1 MWWLCNKMLMPVYTP
16 LKVDPAATLNFVGF
30 TASGSAGSTLE
41 DTTQFSYSSI
51 SVGSNEGADRIILVA
66 SVTTGGGAG
75 TDGISSMTCGGVS
88 GTNVFENL
96 GTDHMQIAIFRF
108 AIASG
113 TSKDIVVNY
122 QRSTKRG
129 GIYVYE
135 GTNLTFINSS
145 VTTRASGSGSLT
157 SSASFD
163 IAAGQAVMG
172 FSVLANGETRE
183 TLTFTNLTERIDV
196 GLGPDAGSES
206 GAGTQTG
213 CGDATFAS
221 ASAGQSFSIV
231 YDGQALRSAAFV
243 VFGPA

>member
-1 MWWLCNKMLMPVYTP
+1 MPVYTP
-16 LKVDPAATLNFVGF
+16 LKVDPVATLNFVGF

-41 DTTQFSYSSI
+41 DYTSNTYSSI
-51 SVGSNEGADRIILVA
+51 SVGSNESADRIILVA
-66 SVTTGGGAG
+66 SVTTGGGSG

-88 GTNVFENL
+88 GTNVFEQT
-96 GTDHMQIAIFRF
+96 GTDHQQIAIFRF

-129 GIYVYE
+129 GIYVWE
-135 GTNLTFINSS
+135 GTNLNFKSSS
-145 VTTRASGSGSLT
+145 VTQHANGSGSLT

-163 IAAGQAVMG
+163 IAAGQAVIAISIG
-172 FSVLANGETRE
+172 ADGEERE
-183 TLTFTNLTERIDV
+183 TLTFTNTTERIDV

-213 CGDATFAS
+213 CGDATFAT

-231 YDGQALRSAAFV
+231 YDGQIFRTAAFT

>member
-1 MWWLCNKMLMPVYTP
+1 MPIYSSYNKL
-16 LKVDPAATLNFVGF
+16 PAADLNFVGF

-51 SVGSNEGADRIILVA
+51 SVGSNEGADRIILVVA
-66 SVTTGGGAG
+66 VTTGGGSG

-96 GTDHMQIAIFRF
+96 GTDHSQIAIFRF
-108 AIASG
+108 AIAAG

-135 GTNLTFINSS
+135 GTNLTFKSSS
-145 VTTRASGSGSLT
+145 VTTRTNGSGSLT

-163 IAAGQAVMG
+163 ITAGQAVIG
-172 FSVLANGETRE
+172 TSIGANGETRE

-213 CGDATFAS
+213 CGDAEFAS
-221 ASAGQSFSIV
+221 DSAGQSFSIV
-231 YDGQALRSAAFV
+231 YDGQLLRSAAFT

>member
-1 MWWLCNKMLMPVYTP
+1 MLMPIYTP
-16 LKVDPAATLNFVGF
+16 LKAVPVATLNFVGF

-41 DTTQFSYSSI
+41 DTTQFSYSGV

-66 SVTTGGGAG
+66 SVTTGGGGG

-88 GTNVFENL
+88 GTNVFEHK
-96 GTDHMQIAIFRF
+96 GTDHQQIAIFRF

-129 GIYVYE
+129 GIYVWE
-135 GTNLTFINSS
+135 GTNLNFKSSS
-145 VTTRASGSGSLT
+145 VTQHANGSGSLT

-163 IAAGQAVMG
+163 IAAGQAVIAISIG
-172 FSVLANGETRE
+172 ADGEERE
-183 TLTFTNLTERIDV
+183 TLTFSGVTERTDV
-196 GLGPDAGSES
+196 GLGPDAGSEA

-213 CGDATFAS
+213 CGDATFAA

-231 YDGQALRSAAFV
+231 YDGQIFRTAAFT
-243 VFGPA
+243 VFGP

>member
-1 MWWLCNKMLMPVYTP
+1 MLMPIYTP
-16 LKVDPAATLNFVGF
+16 LKAVPVADLNFVGF
-30 TASGSAGSTLE
+30 TASGSSGSTLE
-41 DTTQFSYSSI
+41 NTTQFSYSSV
-51 SVGSNEGADRIILVA
+51 SVGSNESADRIILIA
-66 SVTTGGGAG
+66 SVTSGGGSG

-96 GTDHMQIAIFRF
+96 GTDHSQIAIFRF

-129 GIYVYE
+129 GIYVWE
-135 GTNLTFINSS
+135 GTNLTFKDSS
-145 VTTRASGSGSLT
+145 VTTNTNGSGSLT
-157 SSASFD
+157 HSASFD
-163 IAAGQAVMG
+163 IAAGQAVIG
-172 FSVLANGETRE
+172 LSILANGETRE
-183 TLTFTNLTERIDV
+183 TLTFSNVTERIDV

-213 CGDATFAS
+213 CADAEFAT
-221 ASAGQSFSIV
+221 ASAGQSFSV
-231 YDGQALRSAAFV
+231 LYDGQALRSSAFV

>member
-1 MWWLCNKMLMPVYTP
+1 MLIPSYTP
-16 LKVDPAATLNFVGF
+16 FNKSTAATLNFVGF

-41 DTTQFSYSSI
+41 NTTQFSYSSI
-51 SVGSNEGADRIILVA
+51 SVGSNESADRIILIA
-66 SVTTGGGAG
+66 SVTTGGGSG

-88 GTNVFENL
+88 GTNVFEQL
-96 GTDHMQIAIFRF
+96 GTDHQQIAIFRF
-108 AIASG
+108 AIATG

-129 GIYVYE
+129 GIFVWE
-135 GTNLTFINSS
+135 GTNLNFKNSS
-145 VTTRASGSGSLT
+145 VTQHANGSGSLT

-163 IAAGQAVMG
+163 IEAGQAVIAISIG
-172 FSVLANGETRE
+172 ANGETRE
-183 TLTFTNLTERIDV
+183 TLTFSGTTERVDV

-231 YDGQALRSAAFV
+231 YDGQIFRTAAFT